1 MAFKM
6 KGNPMSRNFGIG
18 ASSLKMGDE
27 STPAVKMKKDDSS
40 MKLSDKKAKRMA
52 KKDSKLRDK
61 SFNTTKESKA
71 KKLEAKRRKLAKGFK
86 GVAAEMMEE
95 RIAYPMSSMKLSEA
109 DKKKA
114 MKNAMPAA
122 EKVSMSKATMAGAK
136 KYGFMDGGSFN
147 KDKAQL
153 ELRKLSKMTGQTE
166 SNRAKQAEI
175 RKLMKAFS

>member
-1 MAFKM
+1 
-6 KGNPMSRNFGIG
+6 
-18 ASSLKMGDE
+18 
-27 STPAVKMKKDDSS
+27 
-40 MKLSDKKAKRMA
+40 
-52 KKDSKLRDK
+52 
-61 SFNTTKESKA
+61 
-71 KKLEAKRRKLAKGFK
+71 
-86 GVAAEMMEE
+86 
-95 RIAYPMSSMKLSEA
+95 
-109 DKKKA
+109 